1 MCEAK
6 YEPLFDPEHPEEYLA
21 HRHNTQ
27 GWPRPI
33 LYPKRGEEGGMGK
46 KVGAKKEKA

>member
-6 YEPLFDPEHPEEYLA
+6 FEPVFDPEHPEEYMA
-21 HRHNTQ
+21 HRHSTH
-27 GWPRPI
+27 GWAKPVV
-33 LYPKRGEEGGMGK
+33 YPKRSEEGGMGK